1 MGVVEVLDSVA
12 PARAGGWK
20 VDVSRGERNGRVSSE
35 WFNRP
40 DDERYLSLDD
50 LWASVKGR
58 SERSRSRVVQT
69 ADIRVE
75 AARDNPERLHLMLP
89 KAHEPVAPTHWAFGQ
104 LASIVGAP
112 ASYLRQLP
120 APLAGINLQYGLT
133 NHRAEQV
140 KTFETEDGR
149 TELRA
154 VTGLDYGRI
163 HDHELV
169 EAVQRIA
176 GNGTGDTRWKVD
188 VSRGERNG
196 RVSSEWFNRPDDE
209 RYLSLDD
216 LWASVKGRSER
227 SRSRVVQTAD
237 IRVEAARDSAER
249 LHLMLPKAQEPVS
262 PTHWA
267 FGQLASI
274 VGAPASYLR
283 QLPAPLAGINLQYGL
298 TNHRAEQVKTFETEE
313 GRTELRAVT
322 GPDYGRIH
330 DHELVEA
337 VQRIAGNGTGDT
349 RWKVPGVLDWSTGVY
364 NPDVE
369 ISRDTT
375 TLYASDRDVF
385 LFLVDDHNPIE
396 AGRLPDGSPD
406 LYFRGFYCW
415 NSEVG
420 AKTLGMASFYLRAVC
435 QNRNLWGVEEFQE
448 ITIRHS
454 KYAASR
460 FAHEAAPALTRF
472 ANSSPQGFMN
482 GIKAARQQIVAR
494 TDEDRDAFLR
504 KRGFSKAESGK
515 IIEKVLMEEGRPP
528 ESIFDFVQGIT
539 RLARDKTQQ
548 DARLDME
555 GRAKKL
561 LDRVG

>member
-1 MGVVEVLDSVA
+1 MNNVEILDPVRPVKS
-12 PARAGGWK
+12 GGYK

-40 DDERYLSLDD
+40 ADERYLSLDD

-89 KAHEPVAPTHWAFGQ
+89 KAEVPVAPTHWAFGQ

-120 APLAGINLQYGLT
+120 APLAGINLQYGLA

-140 KTFETEDGR
+140 KTFETED
-149 TELRA
+149 
-154 VTGLDYGRI
+154 
-163 HDHELV
+163 
-169 EAVQRIA
+169 
-176 GNGTGDTRWKVD
+176 
-188 VSRGERNG
+188 
-196 RVSSEWFNRPDDE
+196 
-209 RYLSLDD
+209 
-216 LWASVKGRSER
+216 
-227 SRSRVVQTAD
+227 
-237 IRVEAARDSAER
+237 
-249 LHLMLPKAQEPVS
+249 
-262 PTHWA
+262 
-267 FGQLASI
+267 
-274 VGAPASYLR
+274 
-283 QLPAPLAGINLQYGL
+283 
-298 TNHRAEQVKTFETEE
+298 

-369 ISRDTT
+369 IVRDTT

-435 QNRNLWGVEEFQE
+435 QNRNLWGVEDFQE

-472 ANSSPQGFMN
+472 ANSSPQGFVN

-494 TDEDRDAFLR
+494 TDEDRDDFLR
-504 KRGFSKAESGK
+504 KRGFSKAESSK
-515 IIEKVLMEEGRPP
+515 IFEKVLMEEGRPP

-561 LDRVG
+561 LDHVS

>member
-1 MGVVEVLDSVA
+1 MNTIEVLDPVR
-12 PARAGGWK
+12 PAHGG
-20 VDVSRGERNGRVSSE
+20 
-35 WFNRP
+35 
-40 DDERYLSLDD
+40 Y
-50 LWASVKGR
+50 
-58 SERSRSRVVQT
+58 
-69 ADIRVE
+69 
-75 AARDNPERLHLMLP
+75 
-89 KAHEPVAPTHWAFGQ
+89 
-104 LASIVGAP
+104 
-112 ASYLRQLP
+112 
-120 APLAGINLQYGLT
+120 
-133 NHRAEQV
+133 
-140 KTFETEDGR
+140 
-149 TELRA
+149 
-154 VTGLDYGRI
+154 
-163 HDHELV
+163 
-169 EAVQRIA
+169 
-176 GNGTGDTRWKVD
+176 KVD

-249 LHLMLPKAQEPVS
+249 LNLMLPGAGEPAA

-298 TNHRAEQVKTFETEE
+298 SNHRAEQIKTLETAD

-330 DHELVEA
+330 DFELVEA

-385 LFLVDDHNPIE
+385 LFLVDDRNPIE
-396 AGRLPDGSPD
+396 AGKLPDGSPD
-406 LYFRGFYCW
+406 LFFRGFYCW

-435 QNRNLWGVEEFQE
+435 QNRNLWVC
-448 ITIRHS
+448 
-454 KYAASR
+454 
-460 FAHEAAPALTRF
+460 
-472 ANSSPQGFMN
+472 
-482 GIKAARQQIVAR
+482 
-494 TDEDRDAFLR
+494 
-504 KRGFSKAESGK
+504 
-515 IIEKVLMEEGRPP
+515 
-528 ESIFDFVQGIT
+528 
-539 RLARDKTQQ
+539 
-548 DARLDME
+548 
-555 GRAKKL
+555 
-561 LDRVG
+561 RVGAIN